1 MKKFP
6 KLCLLLALLMLF
18 QCGPAPVYATETEAT
33 LQETVPEATGE
44 TAQVSASGGD
54 TTSVA
59 YGSAAVNTGCRT
71 IEALVPLGGTERM
84 LDTAMSAFIYERNTN
99 TLIYSYNPDATV
111 QPGTFAKLVAAIV
124 AIENGD
130 LDEEITVSS
139 RNYKRLPAGASN
151 AKLKE
156 GEVLTL
162 RDLLYLMVLEWAND
176 AAVTI
181 AEHIAGSQEV
191 FVTMMN
197 DWIREAGCVGTAF
210 TNCHGLGT
218 TAQTTNARDMARIVE
233 EATKNSTFAEIFA
246 ATSYTVEATNKSE
259 ERNLKCLNYLMEQTI
274 VPKYNFEGVTGGF
287 AHYTEST
294 GASLVC
300 TAEKNGLS
308 LVVVVMGCE
317 RTFASNGWTVTS
329 YGNYEEAW
337 ELLEFGF
344 DNYKVCR
351 LLHDGQSVTQFPVAG
366 GENQVVAQS
375 HNNMDAVLPADAKLD
390 NLILKYSVA
399 GGGLTAP
406 IRNDQ
411 QIATMQIWY
420 RTSCIAETELY
431 AMSAVR
437 STEESE
443 LKIRSTATRD
453 DSNFSG
459 VLRFLGIVCLV
470 ILGPLA
476 IYLFVNN
483 LRRVI
488 ARNRRRRRRKNRR
501 RSR

>member
-1 MKKFP
+1 MKKFSV
-6 KLCLLLALLMLF
+6 LCLLLALLMAF
-18 QCGPAPVYATETEAT
+18 QCAALPVLATEPVP
-33 LQETVPEATGE
+33 QETSGATAPGEAFT
-44 TAQVSASGGD
+44 GGD

-99 TLIYSYNPDATV
+99 TVIYSYNADSTV
-111 QPGTFAKLVAAIV
+111 QPGTFAKLVTAIV

-130 LDEEITVSS
+130 LDAEVTVSS
-139 RNYKRLPAGASN
+139 RNYNKLPAGASN

-218 TAQTTNARDMARIVE
+218 TAQTTNARDMARMVE
-233 EATKNSTFAEIFA
+233 EATKNSTFVEIFG
-246 ATSYTVEATNKSE
+246 ATSYTVAQTNKSD

-287 AHYTEST
+287 AHYTANT

-300 TAEKNGLS
+300 TAEKNNLS
-308 LVVVVMGCE
+308 LIVVVMGCE

-329 YGNYEEAW
+329 YGNYEEVW
-337 ELLEFGF
+337 KLLEFAF

-351 LLHDGQSVTQFPVAG
+351 LLHDGQSLTQFAVAG

-375 HNNMDAVLPADAKLD
+375 HTNMDAVLPAEAKLD

-399 GGGLTAP
+399 NGGLAAP
-406 IRNDQ
+406 IQSDQ

-437 STEESE
+437 SAEDSK
-443 LKIRSTATRD
+443 LDIQSKATRD
-453 DSNFSG
+453 DSNMSDI
-459 VLRFLGIVCLV
+459 LSFLGVVCLV
-470 ILGPLA
+470 IFVPLA

-483 LRRVI
+483 LRRTI
-488 ARNRRRRRRKNRR
+488 ARNRRRRRRKSRR